1 MNEMKEFLDFLS
13 ECQTQYNSC
22 ASCIN
27 NCPNNHY
34 CKANEGQM
42 SICNQCIFHILWAK
56 HPSFSYGCPKI
67 TYHYALRFFNRFSSE
82 IAYAMAKYR
91 FGEIKKYNV
100 VSLGCGPG
108 SEVYGF
114 VRVLKARKL
123 PIVLD
128 YQGYDQNKIWKN
140 VQDISKD
147 KLLQSGHH
155 IEFYCNDMFNDF
167 VGFNGEGVDLLV
179 MNYLLS
185 DVQKFSNNV
194 GQMEQF
200 LSSVAFFVIMNNV
213 RNILFN
219 DNSYYGNKGKMDSG
233 VQLMIRL
240 IEEIK
245 KWQVNV
251 NASYRCFPFDGK
263 RGTEQWR
270 SYSKNGLLFPLLP
283 NNNMDKNV
291 RYCNSKQIL
300 VHIN

>member
-1 MNEMKEFLDFLS
+1 MKEFLDFLL

-22 ASCIN
+22 APCTN

-34 CKANEGQM
+34 CKANGGQM
-42 SICNQCIFHILWAK
+42 SKCNQCIFHILWAK
-56 HPSFSYGCPKI
+56 HPSFTYGCPKI
-67 TYHYALRFFNRFSSE
+67 TYHYALRFFNRFASE
-82 IAYAMAKYR
+82 IAYAMSKYR
-91 FGEIKKYNV
+91 FGNINKYNV

-108 SEVYGF
+108 SETYGF
-114 VRVLKARKL
+114 IRVLKSRNL
-123 PIVLD
+123 PIILD
-128 YQGYDQNKIWKN
+128 YQGYDRNEIWKN

-147 KLLQSGHH
+147 KLSQSGHH
-155 IEFYCNDMFNDF
+155 IEFYSNDMFNDF

-219 DNSYYGNKGKMDSG
+219 DSSYYGSKGCMDSG
-233 VQLMIRL
+233 VQLMLRL
-240 IEEIK
+240 IEELK

-251 NASYRCFPFDGK
+251 NALYRCFPYDAK
-263 RGTEQWR
+263 RGAEHWR

-283 NNNMDKNV
+283 NNNLDKNV

>member
-1 MNEMKEFLDFLS
+1 MKEFLDFLS
-13 ECQTQYNSC
+13 ECQVQYNSC
-22 ASCIN
+22 TPCTS

-34 CKANEGQM
+34 CKANGGQM
-42 SICNQCIFHILWAK
+42 SKCNLCIFHILWAK
-56 HPSFSYGCPKI
+56 HPSFTYGCPKI
-67 TYHYALRFFNRFSSE
+67 TYHYTLRFFSRFASE
-82 IAYAMAKYR
+82 IAYIINS
-91 FGEIKKYNV
+91 IKPNYFKDKTKLNV

-114 VRVLKARKL
+114 IQALRMKAPHVK
-123 PIVLD
+123 LD
-128 YQGYDQNKIWKN
+128 YQGYDQNIIWKN

-147 KLLQSGHH
+147 KLSQSGHH
-155 IEFYCNDMFNDF
+155 IEFYSNDMFNDF
-167 VGFNGEGVDLLV
+167 VGFNGDGVDLLV

-219 DNSYYGNKGKMDSG
+219 DSSYYGSKGSMDSG
-233 VQLMIRL
+233 VQLMLRL
-240 IEEIK
+240 IEELK

-251 NASYRCFPFDGK
+251 TALYRCFPYDAK
-263 RGTEQWR
+263 RGAEQWR

-283 NNNMDKNV
+283 NNNLDKNV

>member
-1 MNEMKEFLDFLS
+1 MKEFLDFLS

-114 VRVLKARKL
+114 VRVLKVRKL

-147 KLLQSGHH
+147 KLSQSGHH

-245 KWQVNV
+245 N
-251 NASYRCFPFDGK
+251 GK
-263 RGTEQWR
+263 
-270 SYSKNGLLFPLLP
+270 
-283 NNNMDKNV
+283 
-291 RYCNSKQIL
+291 
-300 VHIN
+300 